1 MDIAARFGQNVAR
14 CRRRAGLTQ
23 KEVALR
29 ASMERT
35 QVGILERGER
45 LPRIDTLTR
54 LAGALNASVAE
65 LLAGIAWQPGYRVPG
80 SWEVATSSAEQDK
93 PSAPQSSEEP

>member
-14 CRRRAGLTQ
+14 CRRRVGLSQ
-23 KEVALR
+23 EEVGFR
-29 ASMERT
+29 ASLNRT

-54 LAGALNASVAE
+54 LAGALEASVDE
-65 LLAGIAWQPGYRVPG
+65 LLDGIVWRPGYAQPGI
-80 SWEVATSSAEQDK
+80 WEDPSAEQDK
-93 PSAPQSSEEP
+93 PSAPQSSEKP